1 MLGVK
6 ERVVTAMGGEMVNGT
21 DDMLGPIF
29 CWISLPSGKFF
40 SASLW
45 SKQTM
50 ARLKIAIGETEGEN
64 EGGKGCDEVA

>member
-6 ERVVTAMGGEMVNGT
+6 ERAVTAVGGEMANGT
-21 DDMLGPIF
+21 DDILGSTF
-29 CWISLPSGKFF
+29 SWISLSPGKFF